1 MNRRATLL
9 LAPALILSGGVFLLP
24 FLWLVVTSFKV
35 RGEGS
40 LLMADGFSLANY
52 ARLISDSYFAAVFF
66 RTLWLSALATILCLI
81 IALPVARQIAVS
93 AGRAKGLLLALILVP
108 LVSGALLPS
117 LGMLHLLGPLGVIN
131 SILKEMG
138 LIRSSIKF
146 LGTVPGVVIGL
157 VQAFLPLMLLPL
169 VNALSHLPKD
179 VEAAAATLGAP
190 MPVIW
195 RRVILPLIAPGVV
208 AGSVLVFCA
217 SLTSFVTPQILG
229 QGKIATFGTM
239 AYQQAS
245 LVLDWPFASAIAVVM
260 LALLAIGLGIGSA
273 LTKLFAREPDP
284 VSAETGI
291 TA

>member
-1 MNRRATLL
+1 MNRRAVTLL
-9 LAPALILSGGVFLLP
+9 LPALLLSAVVFLLP

-40 LLMADGFSLANY
+40 LLMADGFSAENY
-52 ARLISDSYFAAVFF
+52 IRLFSDRYFAEVFF
-66 RTLWLSALATILCLI
+66 RSIWMSALSASICLI

-108 LVSGALLPS
+108 LVSGALLPT
-117 LGMLHLLGPLGVIN
+117 LGMLHLLGPLGVVN
-131 SILKEMG
+131 SILKDLG
-138 LIRSSIKF
+138 LVTRSVKF
-146 LGTVPGVVIGL
+146 LGTTSGVIIGL

-169 VNALSHLPKD
+169 VNVLSRLPKD
-179 VEAAAATLGAP
+179 VEAAAKTLGAP
-190 MPVIW
+190 TIVVW
-195 RRVILPLIAPGVV
+195 KRVILPLAAPGIV

-245 LVLDWPFASAIAVVM
+245 LVLDWPFASAIAVIM
-260 LALLAIGLGIGSA
+260 LGILAIGLVAGS
-273 LTKLFAREPDP
+273 LLSKLFARR
-284 VSAETGI
+284 SA
-291 TA
+291 